1 MERSQRW
8 LPLGLILAL
17 GLLLGSLMF
26 SIWEKIPTS
35 VERVDWSQQAQW
47 IAPQT
52 PTYRFY
58 ARHTFNLPDNP
69 TAGWLRIS
77 ADNDFTL
84 YVNGKQVAREN
95 NVTNSSRGL
104 GAGLRIPF
112 QNINDSNPYNTKT
125 SPNYL
130 LASSND
136 WKLTS
141 YIDLTRYLH
150 SGKNVIALEIQKG
163 QTNPRVV
170 VEGFVYPTDD
180 ATSISLSTGETTWRV
195 SNLSETRQS
204 LQWFDRDFSDE
215 NWPEAK
221 VLGSVR
227 EATYSRLSKNLF
239 DRPLQGNLIAGNPS
253 SNGQLW
259 LRGGWQIPT
268 EQISRAYI
276 RFAGQGA
283 YSLLLNGNLVN
294 NYITENG
301 NQLHLLEVTKFIR
314 SGNNTL
320 AVSLV
325 SPLNT
330 ALTGTNSINAN
341 SILDFFL
348 DGWAETE
355 TGEIV
360 GEIATDKTWTALNQP
375 APGWTEGAG
384 EEKPVSLLGLSKPED
399 FRRNFEGNAYLLNY
413 PNYLWHQ
420 SLWLIGGVV
429 FAVIYASLLGLWLG
443 YGNRCWEN
451 LVAGSAILS
460 PSTLFLA
467 AIGLLKHRFAEAEVG
482 LLFAQSNSNYV
493 ILFGFTAIIVLTLVF
508 IRVNRK
514 IRKLPLSFI
523 WFSLGLVACV
533 TFSLAWGGNVFL
545 VFNLAVVAAI
555 IAYIFVWMQR
565 REQSP
570 ILVLQNKFNVLQH
583 KWSIWGEWIFLILIV
598 SVGFGLRVYNLGF
611 IDLDSDENTSLDAS
625 RGILRTG
632 APIATS
638 GIWYTRGPFY
648 QYLLALWLRVVG
660 DSIVNA
666 RLLSVIWGTAT
677 LVLVYILARK
687 VTGKVWIALLVTL
700 VLAIEP
706 CELWYSRFIRY
717 YQLLQ
722 FLTILSLWAFLKG
735 FIEKSGRLY
744 QYIFF
749 VSLTLSLL
757 TQEVNLTVIPVFFIG
772 FIYFYRPFRLRNDWQ
787 IVVGSIMTLAI
798 FIYNL
803 AVAVIRNITPL
814 AALSG
819 ATASYLRLHFS
830 DVTNLFSMLF
840 LGADRTHTVFGLF
853 FLLGFFYFVKRK
865 NTKLIFFFSAIFI
878 NLLLTTVLT
887 YNLAERYVYGLYPLI
902 ILLSIYSAICMIES
916 LIQRINLPVYGL
928 PPLKLLALCS
938 VIVLIIC
945 NMQPIRV
952 LASYQESLTRRN
964 NELLAYVKTHREAE
978 DVVISPM
985 SSFTPT
991 SLGKLD
997 YYLFNPIQRE
1007 NFDAVYW
1014 HNGRL
1019 IDRWGGGVVLNNV
1032 DQLNHILEKS
1042 KRVWINV
1049 DDVRNYRVTPE
1060 LREYIKI
1067 LGKPVFE
1074 TFGTRLRLWQP
1085 EDGLPSRIP
1094 NQGKD
1099 LGAY

>member
-1 MERSQRW
+1 
-8 LPLGLILAL
+8 
-17 GLLLGSLMF
+17 MF

-35 VERVDWSQQAQW
+35 VERVDWSKQAQW

-58 ARHTFNLPDNP
+58 TRNTFNLPDNA

-84 YVNGKQVAREN
+84 YVNGKLVAREN

-125 SPNYL
+125 SLNYL

-170 VEGFVYPTDD
+170 VEGSVYPTDD
-180 ATSISLSTGETTWRV
+180 TTSISLTTGKTSWRI

-204 LQWFDRDFSDE
+204 LQWFDQDFSDE

-221 VLGSVR
+221 VLGSVQ

-239 DRPLQGNLIAGNPS
+239 DRSLQGNLIAGNPS

-259 LRGGWQIPT
+259 LRGVWQIPT

-330 ALTGTNSINAN
+330 ALTGTNSINPN

-384 EEKPVSLLGLSKPED
+384 EEKPVSLLGLPKPED

-443 YGNRCWEN
+443 YGNRWWEN

-493 ILFGFTAIIVLTLVF
+493 ILFGFIAIIGLTLVF
-508 IRVNRK
+508 IRVKRK
-514 IRKLPLSFI
+514 ISKLPLSFI

-533 TFSLAWGGNVFL
+533 SFSLAWGGNVFI
-545 VFNLAVVAAI
+545 VFSLAIVAAI

-570 ILVLQNKFNVLQH
+570 ILALQDKFNVLQQ
-583 KWSIWGEWIFLILIV
+583 KWPIWGEWIFLILIV
-598 SVGFGLRVYNLGF
+598 SLGFGLRVYNLGF
-611 IDLDSDENTSLDAS
+611 MDLDSDENTSLDAS
-625 RGILRTG
+625 RGIIRTG

-735 FIEKSGRLY
+735 FIEKSGRHY

-772 FIYFYRPFRLRNDWQ
+772 FIYFYRQFSLRNDWH

-803 AVAVIRNITPL
+803 AVSAIRLLTPL
-814 AALSG
+814 AALSD

-830 DVTNLFSMLF
+830 DITTLFSMLF
-840 LGADRTHTVFGLF
+840 IGADRTHTVLGLF
-853 FLLGFFYFVKRK
+853 FLLGFFYFVKRE
-865 NTKLIFFFSAIFI
+865 NAKLIFLFSAIFI
-878 NLLLTTVLT
+878 NLLVTTVLT

-916 LIQRINLPVYGL
+916 LIQRINFPVYGL
-928 PPLKLLALCS
+928 PSLKLLALCS
-938 VIVLIIC
+938 VIVLVLC

-964 NELLAYVKTHREAE
+964 NELLAYVKSHREAG

-1042 KRVWINV
+1042 KRVWINI
-1049 DDVRNYRVTPE
+1049 DDVRNSRVTPE
-1060 LREYIKI
+1060 LGEYIKI
-1067 LGKPVFE
+1067 LGQPIFE